1 MSQLIV
7 ELAPQFYR
15 IPTMGDGINSFLMV
29 ESDGSLTLIDT
40 GLNTAPK
47 KIVAAIKSLGKDPT
61 DIRNILF
68 THSHA
73 DHSGGAAQ
81 IVEIVGTP
89 QVFAHELEAGSFELG
104 KVPPRDLTHLAGFFF
119 RFVPE
124 QNFDPIKVHQTL
136 KDKDVLPF
144 GGGLE
149 VIHTP
154 GHTPGHVSFLHRPS
168 STLITGDSVFNFGFT
183 LVWSI
188 SAFCTNF
195 QQSKETALKFLDVD
209 FETAAFTHG
218 PHIQTG
224 GKAALKKFLQ
234 KHS

>member
-1 MSQLIV
+1 MSELLI
-7 ELAPQFYR
+7 ELAPKFYR
-15 IPTMGDGINSFLMV
+15 IPTMGNGVNSFLIA
-29 ESDGSLTLIDT
+29 EDDGSLTLIDA

-47 KIVAAIKSLGKDPT
+47 KIVAAIKSLQRDPSE
-61 DIRNILF
+61 IRNILF

-89 QVFAHELEAGSFELG
+89 TVFTHELEAQVFETG

-119 RFVPE
+119 RFMPE
-124 QNFDPIKVHQTL
+124 QNFDPIKVDQTV
-136 KDKDVLPF
+136 KDKDLLPF

-154 GHTPGHVSFLHRPS
+154 GHTPGHVSFLHKPS
-168 STLITGDSVFNFGFT
+168 NTLITGDSVFNFGFK
-183 LVWSI
+183 LAWSI

-195 QQSKETALKFLDVD
+195 EQSKETARKFLNVD
-209 FETAAFTHG
+209 FDTAAFTHG

-224 GKAALKKFLQ
+224 GKAALKKFLST
-234 KHS
+234 H